1 MMGCD
6 DALRQLWEYL
16 DGNVEAAERDLI
28 EEHLAR
34 CLRCC
39 GERDF
44 AEALRRFL
52 ASHAGSDLPGDVAQR
67 LNQTIEELGR

>member
-1 MMGCD
+1 MIGCD
-6 DALRQLWEYL
+6 EAMRRLWQYL
-16 DGNVEAAERDLI
+16 DGTVEVNELGQI

-44 AEALRRFL
+44 AKELRRFL
-52 ASHAGSDLPGDVAQR
+52 ATRAADDLPDDVAQR

>member
-1 MMGCD
+1 MIGCD
-6 DALRQLWEYL
+6 EAMGHLWEYL
-16 DGNVEAAERDLI
+16 DGTVEVNELSQI

-44 AEALRRFL
+44 AIELRRFL
-52 ASHAGSDLPGDVAQR
+52 SSQAADDLPDDVAQR
-67 LNQTIEELGR
+67 LNRAIDELGR